1 MKTKLRHAR
10 LRLVLLAAA
19 CCLGGTTAS
28 LAAGPPLRVLLFS
41 GQNNHDWKTTTPKLR
56 AILADS
62 GRFTVDVT
70 EHPEQATAETLGRYD
85 VIVSDWNAWG
95 EAKVKA
101 WPPATRTAFL
111 DFLRGGKGYV
121 SIHAGSSSFYDWPEY
136 QQIGGLFWNL
146 GPTSHGPPH
155 EFPVAFVGDHP
166 ITRGLAP
173 FRTTDELWLQPGRH
187 PAATL
192 VATGDGQPLAVTTA
206 LGRGRGFAL
215 LLGHSAEYMNT
226 PGFQSLLRRGT
237 EWAATGEVTLR
248 DAGDTAGLDP
258 DAVLRRVATY
268 RFGDDRAALLALEQ
282 LVQAA
287 AADPAARSTLA
298 TKLAA
303 ALDANAS
310 TEGQRA
316 FLDGLSFLGSAA
328 EVPALAQALSNPDL
342 SYHAGQALE
351 RLPAPAAEAA
361 LTTALGTTTGLA
373 RATVLQALATRRA
386 ASAVPAIARL
396 LTDPDR
402 DVAAAAL
409 DALGTLGGTEA
420 TTALQAAE
428 NQIAPALRERWAIAL
443 LRGAESLR
451 TAGQTGEAARLFASL
466 ARPGRP
472 PHVREAA
479 FPAYVALAGESAVAD
494 VLAALAGPDPVLRR
508 AALRALWNTRQPTLL
523 EAAAARLEALSPEQ
537 QETVLLLCGERGYS
551 SLLPAV
557 TQAAAS
563 QQPEVR
569 RAAVK
574 TLGRIGNASAVVT
587 LARLGGAGSDEDL
600 KAVVEA
606 LARLRGPDVDAAIRN
621 ALAGAPPAGQRTLL
635 RALAAREDRTAT
647 PDLLA
652 VSRSPDPAVRA
663 EALRTLGRLADTSA
677 CAPLVQRLGQA
688 APDDRALLEGALV
701 DIGRRDPATVPVLV
715 GALAGAPPL
724 TAASLVGVLGA
735 LGGTPACAA
744 VRRQLQS
751 DQPDVRLA
759 AVRVLADWP
768 DAEPLDDL
776 ATVVETAGDART
788 RAIAARGLNR
798 MAPQA
803 PARAARAAEALAGAL
818 AATTDATERRNLL
831 AALIGIPS
839 LPSLR
844 AVQAQLKHPALA
856 AEAAAGLLGI
866 GEVIYPWHVAEVKA
880 ALAELR
886 TSGSLSPELAKRAD
900 ALTARLSQ
908 PANFALG
915 GFASS
920 PDGLEK
926 DGDAHGD
933 QAAID
938 GNPATYWDEV
948 DQQKLY
954 RLRVQLRQRSTI
966 GCLRILGWSHQNHAP
981 KDFEIRCDDRVV
993 KTVTDAAYTDNW
1005 LTVAF
1010 PPVPCDVVELVING
1024 AHGPSPAI
1032 RELELYAEPPPQ
1044 P

>member
-1 MKTKLRHAR
+1 MNIHLRVNP
-10 LRLVLLAAA
+10 LRLALLAAA
-19 CCLGGTTAS
+19 CLFGATAPA

-41 GQNNHDWKTTTPKLR
+41 GQNNHDWRTTTPKLR
-56 AILADS
+56 AILTGS

-70 EHPEQATAETLGRYD
+70 EHPEQTTAETLARYD

-95 EAKVKA
+95 DAPVKE

-111 DFLRGGKGYV
+111 DFIRGGKGYV

-155 EFPVAFVGDHP
+155 EFPVEFVGDHP

-173 FRTTDELWLQPGRH
+173 FRTTDELWLKPGMH
-187 PAATL
+187 PAAQL

-226 PGFQSLLRRGT
+226 PGFQSLLLRGT

-248 DAGDTAGLDP
+248 GAGDARGF
-258 DAVLRRVATY
+258 DADSAIRRVAAY
-268 RFGDDRAALLALEQ
+268 RFGDDREALLALEQ

-287 AADPAARSTLA
+287 AADDATRSA
-298 TKLAA
+298 LAA
-303 ALDANAS
+303 KLTGALTAEAS
-310 TEGQRA
+310 TEGKRA
-316 FLDGLSFLGSAA
+316 FLDGLSLLGTAA
-328 EVPALAQALSNPDL
+328 EVPALAKALTDSELLYHACQAL
-342 SYHAGQALE
+342 A
-351 RLPAPAAEAA
+351 RIPAPEAEAA
-361 LTTALGTTTGLA
+361 LITALGTTAGLA
-373 RATVLQALATRRA
+373 RATVLQALASRRA

-396 LTDPDR
+396 VTDADP

-409 DALGTLGGTEA
+409 DALGTLGSPEA
-420 TTALQAAE
+420 TTALQTAE
-428 NQIAPALRERWAIAL
+428 NQIAPALRDRWAAAL
-443 LRGAESLR
+443 LRCAGSLR
-451 TAGQTGEAARLFASL
+451 AEGKTQEAATVFAAL

-472 PHVREAA
+472 ASVREAA
-479 FPAYVALAGESAVAD
+479 FPAYVGLAADGAVAD

-508 AALRALWNTRQPTLL
+508 AALRALWSNRQPALL
-523 EAAAARLEALSPEQ
+523 KAAVDGLDVLSPEQ
-537 QETVLLLCGERGYS
+537 QEGVLLLCGERGDA

-557 TQAAAS
+557 TRAAAS
-563 QQPEVR
+563 PQPEVR
-569 RAAVK
+569 QAAVR
-574 TLGRIGNASAVVT
+574 TLGLIGNASAVDT
-587 LARLGGAGSDEDL
+587 LARLGGTESDEDQ

-606 LARLRGPDVDAAIRN
+606 LARLRGPGVDAAIRN
-621 ALAGAPPAGQRTLL
+621 ALQAAPPARQRTLI
-635 RALAAREDRTAT
+635 RAVAAREDRTAT
-647 PDLLA
+647 LNLIA
-652 VSRSPDPAVRA
+652 VSRSPDPAVRT

-677 CAPLVQRLGQA
+677 CAPLVQRLSQA
-688 APDDRALLEGALV
+688 TPEDRERLEGALV
-701 DIGRRDPATVPVLV
+701 EIGRRDPAAVPLLAQ
-715 GALAGAPPL
+715 ALTDVPPV

-735 LGGTPACAA
+735 LGGSPACAA
-744 VRRQLQS
+744 VRQQIRS
-751 DQPDVRLA
+751 DQPQVRLA

-768 DAEPLDDL
+768 DAEPIDDL

-818 AATTDATERRNLL
+818 AATTDATERKNLL
-831 AALIGIPS
+831 GALIGIPS
-839 LPSLR
+839 LPSLQ
-844 AVQAQLKHPALA
+844 AVQAQLKQPELA
-856 AEAAAGLLGI
+856 SDTAAGLLGI
-866 GEVIYPWHVAEVKA
+866 SEVIYPWHVAEVKA
-880 ALAELR
+880 ALADLR
-886 TSGSLSPELAKRAD
+886 RTGPLSPELAKRAD
-900 ALTARLSQ
+900 ALTARLGQ

-915 GFASS
+915 GLASS
-920 PDGLEK
+920 PDGIEK

-948 DQQKLY
+948 DNQKLY

-993 KTVTDAAYTDNW
+993 KTVTDAAHTSNW

-1010 PPVPCDVVELVING
+1010 PPVTGNVVELVITG

-1032 RELELYAEPPPQ
+1032 RELEFYAEPPPN